1 MGVPS
6 SQVSWSLQ
14 TLKAADAQYGVSRDR
29 STLSEKHQDAAAPSR
44 PVQVFNPA
52 TSEAYHSH
60 DHVPDSRPRELSCQ
74 YLSNRGGHYAPECCD
89 PTALRRPLVHHA
101 YSTFLCPWGSARI
114 PQKACFSTNPLPWIP
129 RYELALAIRHSRSLA

>member
-52 TSEAYHSH
+52 TSEAYHMDTVMIMCRIH
-60 DHVPDSRPRELSCQ
+60 GLENFLVNICPIVEDI
-74 YLSNRGGHYAPECCD
+74 
-89 PTALRRPLVHHA
+89 TLR
-101 YSTFLCPWGSARI
+101 SAVIR
-114 PQKACFSTNPLPWIP
+114 LP
-129 RYELALAIRHSRSLA
+129 